1 MSQYAYGVTET
12 SLMQKR
18 QLKPVHEISVELFE
32 RVAVEQYRY
41 VSHGIDMAV
50 EIDVVVFEGI
60 FSIRNVCFQCLGVS
74 IAFRSKIRENFR
86 MFCLRSYGA
95 GFSVYRFIR
104 QREVCK
110 TEIIVGGHVK
120 HLSLIHISEPTRL

>member
-74 IAFRSKIRENFR
+74 IAFRSATPH
-86 MFCLRSYGA
+86 MF
-95 GFSVYRFIR
+95 
-104 QREVCK
+104 
-110 TEIIVGGHVK
+110 
-120 HLSLIHISEPTRL
+120 

>member
-74 IAFRSKIRENFR
+74 IAFRK
-86 MFCLRSYGA
+86 
-95 GFSVYRFIR
+95 
-104 QREVCK
+104 
-110 TEIIVGGHVK
+110 
-120 HLSLIHISEPTRL
+120 